1 MDCNVVAIDSDS
13 RLLAVGGDGGL
24 IEIYNLISGERLARF
39 RAEDDIVA
47 IDFIWVWEEGG
58 YILAFFG

>member
-1 MDCNVVAIDSDS
+1 MVAIDSDS

-47 IDFIWVWEEGG
+47 IDFI
-58 YILAFFG
+58 